1 MNFVNKIYIKT
12 KNLKIIIFQKKN
24 VITEKDNVFFNI
36 EIKKISKS
44 MVVKID
50 KRFFGS

>member
-12 KNLKIIIFQKKN
+12 QNFKIMILKKKN

-36 EIKKISKS
+36 EIKKNF
-44 MVVKID
+44 KIY
-50 KRFFGS
+50 GSQN